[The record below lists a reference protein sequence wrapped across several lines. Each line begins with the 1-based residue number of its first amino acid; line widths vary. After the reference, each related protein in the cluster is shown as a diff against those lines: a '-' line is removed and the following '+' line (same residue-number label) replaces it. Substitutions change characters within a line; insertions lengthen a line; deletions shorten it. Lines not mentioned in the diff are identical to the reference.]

1 MPTQFT
7 FDPASLALFLVIPI
21 GIIIVIWIALRKYFE
36 TRGTGFLSIALAF
49 ISIHVYIPV
58 TSLLLHFAD
67 FTVLIWVYTVGLALF
82 FALVAYG
89 LLRLSSKPQRG
100 TELPSGGKLSLTRQL
115 SLLAGVAMIV
125 AVFYTWIVYDYTF
138 RTPTSS
144 GGGGGSLFLLD
155 VFLLPSRLRL
165 EQINLTTLAI
175 GAIFTSILLLLS
187 GLGCIVK
194 DAKWSILGVAGLIA
208 FFIVYVGY
216 SGAHLIVATGSYSS
230 GGGAVGW
237 QMALSLGPV
246 VGTLGVATGLAA
258 LILSITGA
266 RTPSKVGEIGSKTI
280 PS

>member
-1 MPTQFT
+1 MSPQFT
-7 FDPASLALFLVIPI
+7 LDPASLALFLVLPI

-36 TRGTGFLSIALAF
+36 TRNVGFLSIALAF
-49 ISIHVYIPV
+49 ISIQAYLPV
-58 TSLLLHFAD
+58 TSLLLHLAD
-67 FTVLIWVYTVGLALF
+67 FTILIWVQTVGLALF

-89 LLRLSSKPQRG
+89 LLRLSSNPQRG
-100 TELPSGGKLSLTRQL
+100 TELPSGGKLSLIRQL

-138 RTPTSS
+138 RS
-144 GGGGGSLFLLD
+144 GGGGGSLYLLD

-194 DAKWSILGVAGLIA
+194 DAKWSILGIAGLIA
-208 FFIVYVGY
+208 FFIVYIGS
-216 SGAHLIVATGSYSS
+216 SGAHLIVATGSYSY

-246 VGTLGVATGLAA
+246 LGTLGVATGLAA

>member
-1 MPTQFT
+1 MSTQFT

-21 GIIIVIWIALRKYFE
+21 GIIIVIYIALRKYFE

-49 ISIHVYIPV
+49 ISIHVYIPL
-58 TSLLLHFAD
+58 TSLLMHFVD
-67 FTVLIWVYTVGLALF
+67 FRVTIWTYPVVFALF

-89 LLRLSSKPQRG
+89 LLRLSSKPQIG

-125 AVFYTWIVYDYTF
+125 AVFYTWIVYDYTHY
-138 RTPTSS
+138 
-144 GGGGGSLFLLD
+144 GGGAGGSLYLLD

-175 GAIFTSILLLLS
+175 GAIFTSILLLVA

-194 DAKWSILGVAGLIA
+194 DAKWSMLGVAGLIA
-208 FFIVYVGY
+208 FFIVYVGS
-216 SGAHLIVATGSYSS
+216 SGAHLIVATGSYSY

-258 LILSITGA
+258 LILSIAGA